1 MCDSRVIL
9 NNIVQL
15 KGGGKSDIHFSTVG
29 RMTTGK
35 HRYFCETDVF
45 QHVLSKV
52 VLYIVF
58 LICVVFG
65 CEDKRRIWLM
75 IKSHF

>member
-1 MCDSRVIL
+1 MYDSHVIL
-9 NNIVQL
+9 NNIGQL

-29 RMTTGK
+29 RMTGK

-45 QHVLSKV
+45 QHVLPKV
-52 VLYIVF
+52 VLYPVF
-58 LICVVFG
+58 LICVVFV